1 MPLYDVSMQGSLVGA
16 ARHEHGI
23 ADCLSR
29 APLFLGSVA
38 LFFHVQE
45 GLLLLVLGLPQHRAN
60 HNFNHLWVSGAANW
74 GVPKGHN
81 RTAQERWP
89 TAVLTA
95 SNTQLAA
102 PDTHKWL
109 KL

>member
-74 GVPKGHN
+74 VLLAV
-81 RTAQERWP
+81 RTAVGHRSC
-89 TAVLTA
+89 AVLLCPFGTP
-95 SNTQLAA
+95 L
-102 PDTHKWL
+102 
-109 KL
+109 